1 MLYCSIEDAWGPLPV
16 NTQIET
22 YKKASGLEHFQNSVK
37 KKVNRKKILK
47 KKIYKTKKP
56 VRERFEAD
64 SEYDSDDTCMSK
76 SNDNHYID
84 SDGDFDSR
92 EEEEDHYSRDEEED
106 DEEEDYYEKD
116 KSSETKTIN
125 NLKKKINKLIKDNK
139 SLKLKLKEKKIDISN
154 IFDNLITDKNKEIVV
169 MSLIG
174 LMIIIIFHLLL
185 KSTK

>member
-16 NTQIET
+16 NNQINT
-22 YKKASGLEHFQNSVK
+22 YKRAGGLEHFQNSVK

-47 KKIYKTKKP
+47 KKKIYKTTKP
-56 VRERFEAD
+56 VRERFEV
-64 SEYDSDDTCMSK
+64 DSDYESEDTCKSK
-76 SNDNHYID
+76 SNDNHFLESESEEDDLPKYEEDDISEED
-84 SDGDFDSR
+84 DDIS
-92 EEEEDHYSRDEEED
+92 EEED
-106 DEEEDYYEKD
+106 
-116 KSSETKTIN
+116 SSETKTIN
-125 NLKKKINKLIKDNK
+125 KLKNKINKLIKDNK
-139 SLKLKLKEKKIDISN
+139 SLKLKLKENKLDISN